1 MFVRLAAAALI
12 LLALTP
18 AIAAADERDNA
29 HALAAVGIRA
39 TGQLSAILAR
49 QHAMTAPKC
58 TTTARLIRRG
68 TQRQI
73 DTADTLF
80 EAHWIA
86 RFARATGPVVTA
98 AAADMAAVPTTDPV
112 LRSGR
117 AAWRRVAGAYA
128 RFGSLAPVHYCSV
141 LREYVRGDFRRTRE
155 IRAAI
160 RMYHRASAWD
170 TTDIDAALSA
180 AVKRLVE
187 LGVPAADA
195 DAFDGELS

>member
-1 MFVRLAAAALI
+1 MFVRLASAALI

-18 AIAAADERDNA
+18 AAAAADERDNA
-29 HALAAVGIRA
+29 DALAAIGVRT
-39 TGQLSAILAR
+39 TGELNAIIAR
-49 QHAMTAPKC
+49 QPAMAAPKC
-58 TTTARLIRRG
+58 TTTARLMRRG

-73 DTADTLF
+73 DTADTLY
-80 EAHWIA
+80 EAQWIA
-86 RFARATGPVVTA
+86 RFARATGPVITA
-98 AAADMAAVPTTDPV
+98 AATDMAAVPTTDPV

-117 AAWRRVAGAYA
+117 AAWRHVAGAYA
-128 RFGSLAPVHYCSV
+128 RFGSLAPMHYCSL

-155 IRAAI
+155 MRATI
-160 RMYHRASAWD
+160 RMYRRANAWD
-170 TTDIDAALSA
+170 TTDIDAALAA

>member
-1 MFVRLAAAALI
+1 MVVRLVSTALI

-18 AIAAADERDNA
+18 AAAAAGERDNA
-29 HALAAVGIRA
+29 NALAAIGVRT
-39 TGQLSAILAR
+39 TGQLSAIIAR
-49 QHAMTAPKC
+49 QPAMAAPKC
-58 TTTARLIRRG
+58 TTTARLMRRG

-73 DTADTLF
+73 DTAGTLY
-80 EAHWIA
+80 EAQWIA
-86 RFARATGPVVTA
+86 RFARATGPVITA
-98 AAADMAAVPTTDPV
+98 AATDMAAVPTTDPV

-117 AAWRRVAGAYA
+117 AAWRHVAGAYA
-128 RFGSLAPVHYCSV
+128 RFGSLAPMHYCSL

-155 IRAAI
+155 LRATI
-160 RMYHRASAWD
+160 RMYRRANAWD
-170 TTDIDAALSA
+170 TTDIDAALAA